1 MSSGVAPNAQNG
13 LACPP
18 GPMPDI
24 IPLGQPPPAS
34 TPTATRG
41 ASSAYNLRPRNA
53 NGKATAGGLKFTPP
67 SRELF
72 VRKKQK
78 QTNPSANEAAAL
90 DDAAG
95 EAEQHSEPP
104 ATMNLDSSAETETD
118 SSDTSDAPRETAVA
132 RVNQASA
139 AYELPRF
146 SCPMPQCLVE
156 ARSWAT
162 VYQLREHVTTSTSSR
177 TTKFPPNC

>member
-1 MSSGVAPNAQNG
+1 MSSVTAPSAQNG

-24 IPLGQPPPAS
+24 IPLGQPAPAS

-132 RVNQASA
+132 RENQST

-162 VYQLREHVTTSTSSR
+162 VCQLSEHVTNI
-177 TTKFPPNC
+177 KQNHQIPPMC